1 MVFST
6 ITHDWRSFGVR
17 DSSWQVEALNS
28 YSIYYFT
35 EQKADKSGRHLN
47 IYTTTTTT
55 TTTYR
60 LIPQRIVKT
69 TTEEQGRATPM
80 RPICSQPSLFSVSLL
95 LFSVRVNFGMSD
107 WVSGLSEWLQWRK
120 GGAFIQDDGT
130 YQVVF
135 LSFYFF
141 KIHFIWNFL
150 LTSNTPW
157 SFSFLFL
164 LHHSVSNIIPWVQG
178 RGGLT
183 QPVGD
188 QWVTRPRVV
197 KELFWPNP

>member
-1 MVFST
+1 MAAIYRVKLQ
-6 ITHDWRSFGVR
+6 INQINCWREKWTGGANENGFQYYHAWLKKLWSYRQFLTSRSIKQIHHILLHRTEGRQVR
-17 DSSWQVEALNS
+17 QASEH
-28 YSIYYFT
+28 IYYYYYYIPSNSSAHS
-35 EQKADKSGRHLN
+35 EDDDRRARKSNTNETHLLPT
-47 IYTTTTTT
+47 ISF
-55 TTTYR
+55 
-60 LIPQRIVKT
+60 L
-69 TTEEQGRATPM
+69 
-80 RPICSQPSLFSVSLL
+80 SVSLL

-178 RGGLT
+178 R
-183 QPVGD
+183 
-188 QWVTRPRVV
+188 
-197 KELFWPNP
+197 